1 MALPRMPG
9 PDEEVLHVH
18 TAEGQHGPLSRRGL
32 VGRLAAGTLSEQ
44 GHLWMKGMDA
54 WEAITDHREALA
66 AGLDAGPAAPAA
78 GPAAPAAAPAAA
90 PTPEVA
96 DGPPVAAAPAL
107 ASMSDDALDAVFA
120 GLVKESWKW
129 LGDQRFASQID
140 EVFLGAVITSTLDTG
155 FVLIDL
161 SSDGSHHFLR
171 FEDLTDRSRILF
183 RLTHLTPSLAVSKVL
198 GQRASVVIGYGER
211 IGNIAKVFT
220 AIQSEMKSS
229 FLKEAD
235 PGTITVD
242 GDLNSGYVYCNVD
255 LFLDIDAYVSRDY
268 RVDHAK
274 LSTHVAGTVHALR
287 KYLRGRFK

>member
-9 PDEEVLHVH
+9 PDEAVLHVH
-18 TAEGQHGPLSRRGL
+18 TAAGQQGPLTRRAL
-32 VGRLAAGTLSEQ
+32 VAALADGTIADA

-54 WEAITDHREALA
+54 WDPITDHRDALA
-66 AGLDAGPAAPAA
+66 AGLDAGPADA
-78 GPAAPAAAPAAA
+78 GPGAAPAPAEAAPESA
-90 PTPEVA
+90 PPQ
-96 DGPPVAAAPAL
+96 AAAPAL
-107 ASMSDDALDAVFA
+107 AALGDDALDAVFG
-120 GLVKESWKW
+120 GLVKDSWKW
-129 LGDQRFASQID
+129 LADQRFAGHVD

-161 SSDGSHHFLR
+161 TSDGTHHFLR

-198 GQRASVVIGYGER
+198 GQRASAVIGYGER
-211 IGNIAKVFT
+211 VGNLAKIWS
-220 AIQSEMKSS
+220 AIQAEMKSS
-229 FLKEAD
+229 LLREAD

-242 GDLNSGYVYCNVD
+242 GDVTSGYVYCNVD

-268 RVDHAK
+268 RVDHAL
-274 LSTHVAGTVHALR
+274 LSKHVAGTVHALR